1 MGAPLKVDGLAY
13 DGDLQMG
20 TGNNFR
26 ELKRGGRLVSEVHF
40 IGGTVA
46 QVGNVDYF
54 DDAGNLTLRQIYDL
68 RGFLAVNQY
77 YGRAGELLRT
87 LSAPGRHR
95 LPGALLRPV
104 NRKHTDQL
112 AQRLKG
118 LPGARPLLL

>member
-1 MGAPLKVDGLAY
+1 
-13 DGDLQMG
+13 MG

-77 YGRAGELLRT
+77 YGRAGELFTNAISART
-87 LSAPGRHR
+87 APFTWSATTSSQPKTHR
-95 LPGALLRPV
+95 STRS
-104 NRKHTDQL
+104 TS
-112 AQRLKG
+112 
-118 LPGARPLLL
+118 